1 MTSAER
7 ELLLLLAHEVTRD
20 IARDL
25 REAGLQENE
34 GVGGAPIR
42 KIISL
47 TETIH
52 AEASAD

>member
-1 MTSAER
+1 MRT
-7 ELLLLLAHEVTRD
+7 VTRD

-34 GVGGAPIR
+34 GVSGAPIR